1 MPPIGM
7 ALGNVD
13 FSNLSFVLKEAV
25 MESGEVVAEA
35 VTVNYGLFINTVI
48 EFIIV
53 AFAIFMVIKGMN
65 KMKKKEE
72 EPAPAPDPGPSEA
85 DLLTEIRDLL
95 KKD

>member
-1 MPPIGM
+1 M